1 MNWYVNTLVSLF
13 CGFLL
18 LLKKKEKRQFS
29 SAMSM
34 DGQPSFTYVAQT
46 SWLWAQCKAHL
57 WTKVPKPLLSRYT
70 VPLLIHSYHQLV
82 KFSPVLRMEASSLQA
97 VVQFPH
103 LFKSPRLFLP
113 HSSFVCWY
121 LIVWHP
127 KSNHACFWIIGIS
140 ME

>member
-46 SWLWAQCKAHL
+46 SWLWAQYKAHL
-57 WTKVPKPLLSRYT
+57 WTKVPNLSFPDIQFLCLSIPT
-70 VPLLIHSYHQLV
+70 TNLWNFL
-82 KFSPVLRMEASSLQA
+82 PVLRMEASSLQA

-127 KSNHACFWIIGIS
+127 KSNHTCFCIIGIS

>member
-1 MNWYVNTLVSLF
+1 MQVNWYVNTLVSLF

-46 SWLWAQCKAHL
+46 SWLWAQYKAHL

-82 KFSPVLRMEASSLQA
+82 KFSPGLKNGSFFTSSGSS
-97 VVQFPH
+97 VSTPVQIAQVI
-103 LFKSPRLFLP
+103 SP
-113 HSSFVCWY
+113 SFFFCL
-121 LIVWHP
+121 LISHCLT
-127 KSNHACFWIIGIS
+127 S
-140 ME
+140 